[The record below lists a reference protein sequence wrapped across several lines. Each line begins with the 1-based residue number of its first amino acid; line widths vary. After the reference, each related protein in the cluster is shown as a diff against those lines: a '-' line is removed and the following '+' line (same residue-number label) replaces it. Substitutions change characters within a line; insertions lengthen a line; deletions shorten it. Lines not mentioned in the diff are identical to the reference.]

1 MVDLSIVILVYQRV
15 ERGVRNLA
23 ACDSFFMAQRPSFGF
38 FVHDLSPNGNPYA
51 ATVPYWWS
59 SPDHMGK
66 LSHVLPVTYAYIH
79 IYNYISGISMFF
91 LQYLSQSNAKERN
104 QRIFH
109 ARNLWKE
116 NPSTSV
122 HRIIPPPSAKSGNS
136 LKNPACKE
144 AGPPDKPAVPLNPRL
159 SDGLAIVVPWLHG
172 YTILSHLLKKTV
184 EHGLTKYPISV
195 LVIWPF
201 VMALDITCAML
212 TTCSMFSVQGHPIL
226 IRWWHFFSFIFP
238 KIPWEFHRISILN
251 GSKW

>member
-1 MVDLSIVILVYQRV
+1 MQEICAELFQPQI
-15 ERGVRNLA
+15 
-23 ACDSFFMAQRPSFGF
+23 
-38 FVHDLSPNGNPYA
+38 
-51 ATVPYWWS
+51 
-59 SPDHMGK
+59 
-66 LSHVLPVTYAYIH
+66 
-79 IYNYISGISMFF
+79 
-91 LQYLSQSNAKERN
+91 
-104 QRIFH
+104 
-109 ARNLWKE
+109 WKE
-116 NPSTSV
+116 NPSTSI

-159 SDGLAIVVPWLHG
+159 SDGFVIVVPRLHG

-226 IRWWHFFSFIFP
+226 IRWWHFFLGLKIRELYVIFIHFP
-238 KIPWEFHRISILN
+238 QNPMRIS
-251 GSKW
+251 SHFHTKWI

>member
-1 MVDLSIVILVYQRV
+1 MFCPWHMHISIYIYKYIIIYPVYP
-15 ERGVRNLA
+15 
-23 ACDSFFMAQRPSFGF
+23 CFFFSICPSRM
-38 FVHDLSPNGNPYA
+38 PKKEINE
-51 ATVPYWWS
+51 S
-59 SPDHMGK
+59 SMQEICAELFQPQ
-66 LSHVLPVTYAYIH
+66 I
-79 IYNYISGISMFF
+79 
-91 LQYLSQSNAKERN
+91 
-104 QRIFH
+104 
-109 ARNLWKE
+109 WKE
-116 NPSTSV
+116 NPSTSI

-159 SDGLAIVVPWLHG
+159 SDGFVIVVPRLHG

-226 IRWWHFFSFIFP
+226 IRWWHFFLGLKIRELYVIFIHFP
-238 KIPWEFHRISILN
+238 QNPMRIS
-251 GSKW
+251 SHFHTKWI